1 MRRSSFYV
9 SLLAAICV
17 AGCTS
22 AKETSLNAQEQT
34 TSKEG
39 RPSQSVIVGLRP
51 LMYAE
56 ALKDGDR
63 ADEADKL
70 AQWLEQ
76 YLKSEYRVASQR
88 LFVVDAE
95 KMHWMSIVKF
105 VGNEVEQPFG
115 GCVEQQP
122 WQSPGFD
129 LATTWRFPEMPYKR
143 IAVATLRSEDRTVSP
158 VVGVFDL
165 ERIESSRNEENL
177 LLETAPCPP
186 PGSLPPG

>member
-9 SLLAAICV
+9 SLLAALLV
-17 AGCTS
+17 AGCTN
-22 AKETSLNAQEQT
+22 AKEPSLNAQEQT

-39 RPSQSVIVGLRP
+39 SESQSVIAGLRP

-56 ALKDGDR
+56 ALNDGDR

-70 AQWLEQ
+70 ASWLEQ
-76 YLKSEYRVASQR
+76 YLKGEYRIASQR
-88 LFVVDAE
+88 LFVVEAE

-105 VGNEVEQPFG
+105 VGNEVEQPLG

-129 LATTWRFPEMPYKR
+129 LAATWRFPEMPYKR
-143 IAVATLRSEDRTVSP
+143 IAVATLRSQDRTISP

-165 ERIESSRNEENL
+165 ERIENSRSEENL
-177 LLETAPCPP
+177 SLESAPCPP